1 MSMQKKTLA
10 ILVALSVG
18 ASFGALANGSE
29 NGHHNGKGHY
39 QGGGTVPDD
48 HDHDYDHEHDYSG
61 DWKGKKRGR
70 RGGGDSYTRG
80 DSLRLSVGDID
91 IYAVGQAIESKQK
104 AELGNFDFNWDQKKN
119 DASADADAK
128 ANPDLTSGRQGMK
141 KRRYGYGHPSSEA
154 DLASNSADGGKAFA
168 VASSSMKVRTGDNTV
183 GNSAAF
189 HGIGTQTAVSGM
201 NVSVQNSVNIN
212 ATNF

>member
-18 ASFGALANGSE
+18 ASFGALANGSDQGHTTG
-29 NGHHNGKGHY
+29 NGHKHY
-39 QGGGTVPDD
+39 EEHD
-48 HDHDYDHEHDYSG
+48 HDHDYSDY
-61 DWKGKKRGR
+61 WKGKKRGGR
-70 RGGGDSYTRG
+70 GGDSYSRG

-91 IYAVGQAIESKQK
+91 IYAISQTIESKQK
-104 AELGNFDFNWDQKKN
+104 ADLGNVDFNWDQEKN

>member
-18 ASFGALANGSE
+18 ASFGAVANGSDQGHTTG
-29 NGHHNGKGHY
+29 NGHRQKVVEHE
-39 QGGGTVPDD
+39 
-48 HDHDYDHEHDYSG
+48 HDYDHEHDHSG